1 MSIISIKNL
10 NKTYK
15 ERDIFKKL
23 KGQKFKIGVKDV
35 NFNIEEGEIFSIIGL
50 NGAGKTTI
58 MKCLL
63 GLLDY
68 DSGDINILGEKKLTE
83 KIKTQIGY
91 LPEISYYPK
100 SISLEVLM
108 EYYAELYGIKNKEEK
123 IVNALEKVGL
133 ISRRK
138 SKLEDFS
145 KGMLQKVGIAQ
156 AILNS
161 PKLLFLDEPMSG
173 LDPLARFEVIKL
185 IKELKEKG
193 TTIILNTHILNDIE
207 TIGNRGIVVNKGK
220 VVDSFDLNSLR
231 KEATYTVHYKN
242 GIEKNISKSALDSKL
257 KELEEIS
264 DIIKE
269 KFSLEEYFKNIVLGG
284 EKWKKVLP

>member
-1 MSIISIKNL
+1 MSVIKIEDL

-23 KGQKFKIGVKDV
+23 KGKKEKIGVENV
-35 NFNIEEGEIFSIIGL
+35 SFSVEEGEIFSIIGL

-68 DSGDINILGEKKLTE
+68 DSGNINIFGKGKLEKESKNL
-83 KIKTQIGY
+83 IGY

-100 SISLEVLM
+100 SIKLKILM
-108 EYYAELYGIKNKEEK
+108 EYYSELYGIKDNNQK
-123 IVNALEKVGL
+123 IDESLEKVGL
-133 ISRRK
+133 LNRSNSR
-138 SKLEDFS
+138 LEEFS

-173 LDPLARFEVIKL
+173 LDPLARREVIEL
-185 IKELKEKG
+185 LKELKILG
-193 TTIILNTHILNDIE
+193 TTIFLNTHILGDIE
-207 TIGNRGIVVNKGK
+207 DIGDRGIVVHKGK
-220 VVDSFDLNSLR
+220 VLDSFNLYDKR
-231 KEATYTVHYKN
+231 KEEGY
-242 GIEKNISKSALDSKL
+242 NIFLKDGTIHNVSIDNLDMKL
-257 KELEEIS
+257 KELKEITE
-264 DIIKE
+264 IK
-269 KFSLEEYFKNIVLGG
+269 KNHFSLEEYFKNTVLGG
-284 EKWKKVLP
+284 KE

>member
-23 KGQKFKIGVKDV
+23 KGQKFKIGVEDV
-35 NFNIEEGEIFSIIGL
+35 SFNIEEGEIFSIIGL

-108 EYYAELYGIKNKEEK
+108 EYYAELYGINNKEEK

-220 VVDSFDLNSLR
+220 VVNSFDLNDLR
-231 KEATYTVHYKN
+231 KEATYTIHYKN
-242 GIEKNISKSALDSKL
+242 GIEKNISKSALDLKL
-257 KELEEIS
+257 KELKEIS

-284 EKWKKVLP
+284 EK

>member
-1 MSIISIKNL
+1 MSVIKIEDL

-23 KGQKFKIGVKDV
+23 KGKKEKIGVENV
-35 NFNIEEGEIFSIIGL
+35 SFSVEEGEIFSIIGL

-68 DSGDINILGEKKLTE
+68 ESGNINIFGKGKLEKDSKNL
-83 KIKTQIGY
+83 IGY

-100 SISLEVLM
+100 SIKLRILM
-108 EYYAELYGIKNKEEK
+108 EYYSELYGIKDNKQKIEES
-123 IVNALEKVGL
+123 LEKVGL
-133 ISRRK
+133 LNRSNSR
-138 SKLEDFS
+138 LEEFS

-173 LDPLARFEVIKL
+173 LDPLARREVIEL
-185 IKELKEKG
+185 LKELKTLG
-193 TTIILNTHILNDIE
+193 TTIFLNTHILGDIE
-207 TIGNRGIVVNKGK
+207 DIGDRGIVVHEGK
-220 VVDSFDLNSLR
+220 VLDSFNLHEKR
-231 KEATYTVHYKN
+231 KE
-242 GIEKNISKSALDSKL
+242 
-257 KELEEIS
+257 
-264 DIIKE
+264 
-269 KFSLEEYFKNIVLGG
+269 
-284 EKWKKVLP
+284 